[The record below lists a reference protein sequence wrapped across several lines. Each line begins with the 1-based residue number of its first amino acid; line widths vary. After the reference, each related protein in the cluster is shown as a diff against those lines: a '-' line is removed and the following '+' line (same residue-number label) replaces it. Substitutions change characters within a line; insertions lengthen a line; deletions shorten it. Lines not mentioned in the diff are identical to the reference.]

1 MTATIEQKAAAW
13 DALVQF
19 QRVAHHRYENGLD
32 GGAYI
37 GALFFGDH
45 IQVCASRAES
55 DDIDEVVAIP
65 HAVFMV
71 DGISALAQ
79 AVQAAGDKIGV
90 PFNPADFVGPD
101 CAGQVPS

>member
-19 QRVAHHRYENGLD
+19 QRAAEHRAENGLD
-32 GGAYI
+32 SGAMI
-37 GALFFGDH
+37 SGMVVGDAIEFF
-45 IQVCASRAES
+45 ASRDGARG
-55 DDIDEVVAIP
+55 IDGKFVIQRAQFEANAADV
-65 HAVFMV
+65 
-71 DGISALAQ
+71 LAKVIQ
-79 AVQAAGDKIGV
+79 IIGEKIGV